1 MGTQEGLTWPLAG
14 RMLQHVDRQRESLLD
29 WATKALRDSAPHAE
43 LRRLGAPASR
53 TLAAELAARETV
65 RVVVRGTRGQAIVG
79 TDRRVLVLPP
89 VVPGE
94 ESAGPIVSCDYL
106 DVLGVE
112 VNEQL
117 LGGSVVLRILDG
129 RTGIPAAGDWDAIR
143 ARVATLRGL
152 VAGAHSDSVP
162 AEVRLIAL

>member
-1 MGTQEGLTWPLAG
+1 MLELVDGEG
-14 RMLQHVDRQRESLLD
+14 DSLLE
-29 WATKALRDSAPHAE
+29 WTSKALSDPGPLAE
-43 LRRLGAPASR
+43 LRRLGGPAR
-53 TLAAELAARETV
+53 RALAAELGPHENV

-94 ESAGPIVSCDYL
+94 ASAGAIASCDYL
-106 DVLGVE
+106 DVLGVR
-112 VNEQL
+112 VNERV

-129 RTGIPAAGDWDAIR
+129 SAGIPAAGDWDVIR

>member
-1 MGTQEGLTWPLAG
+1 MDGRRENLFELTT
-14 RMLQHVDRQRESLLD
+14 S
-29 WATKALRDSAPHAE
+29 ALRDPGPHAE
-43 LRRLGAPASR
+43 LRRLGAPAR
-53 TLAAELAARETV
+53 RALAAELGLDETL

-89 VVPGE
+89 FVPGDDT
-94 ESAGPIVSCDYL
+94 AGPIASCEYL

-112 VNEQL
+112 VNERA
-117 LGGSVVLRILDG
+117 LGGSVVLSILDG
-129 RTGIPAAGDWDAIR
+129 KAGIPAAGDWDAIR

-152 VAGAHSDSVP
+152 IAGAHSDAVP